1 MIAQKKPKPLLVAT
15 ETLLIGLL
23 LLYSLGMKQALPQAV
38 DTMVNLLSYVTF
50 IPLIFWRWKALA
62 YTLTRD
68 PFPVILVSIATL
80 SFLWSANPS
89 ATLIELRPLFRAM
102 FLGAY
107 MAARYSSKDQ
117 MKIFAWAIGAIAI
130 LSIPSAIQ
138 GNIEWGNILYFKNLF
153 SCLMGLGTLLF
164 MLISISDKRN
174 RLISIIML
182 VISFSFLILSQGK
195 TSLSALLISLCIFPL
210 YQLVKQNYKI
220 RVAIFL
226 AILMIAGSSIILI
239 FNNIE
244 FIVVDT
250 LGKNLEFNGRVPIW
264 TLMFDKIWEHP
275 ILGYGYVGFWSS
287 ENALY
292 VVDNSWASSDRE
304 VRFNAHS
311 GYIDLLLQL
320 GFAGLFMYILHIFTI
335 LKRVI
340 HLFILDRSIEY
351 LWMLLYLVFV
361 LLVNFS
367 DSFGA
372 VSSSGLWTMSVAIAF
387 SSSLEAS
394 KIKVRRF
401 TDKG

>member
-1 MIAQKKPKPLLVAT
+1 MIVQKKTKPLLVAT
-15 ETLLIGLL
+15 ETLVIGLL
-23 LLYSLGMKQALPQAV
+23 LLYSLGMKQALPPAV

-50 IPLIFWRWKALA
+50 IPLIFWRWKAIV
-62 YTLTRD
+62 YILTRD

-89 ATLIELRPLFRAM
+89 ATLIEIRPLFRAM

-107 MAARYSSKDQ
+107 MAVRYSTKDQ
-117 MKIFAWAIGAIAI
+117 MKIFAWAIGVIAI

-153 SCLMGLGTLLF
+153 SCLMGFGTLAFL
-164 MLISISDKRN
+164 LISVSDQRN
-174 RLISIIML
+174 RLITLTML
-182 VISFSFLILSQGK
+182 VVSFLFLILSQGK
-195 TSLSALLISLCIFPL
+195 TSLSALLITLCIIPL
-210 YQLVKQNYKI
+210 YQIVKQNYKI
-220 RVAIFL
+220 RIAIFL
-226 AILMIAGSSIILI
+226 LALLIAGSSVILL
-239 FNNIE
+239 FSNLE

-275 ILGYGYVGFWSS
+275 VLGYGYVGFWSS
-287 ENALY
+287 ENGLY
-292 VVDNSWASSDRE
+292 VVDNSWASSDRD
-304 VRFNAHS
+304 VRFNAHN

-320 GFAGLFMYILHIFTI
+320 GFAGLFMHLLHVFTI

-351 LWMLLYLVFV
+351 LWMLLYLVFFV
-361 LLVNFS
+361 LVNFS

-372 VSSSGLWTMSVAIAF
+372 VSSSGLWTMSIAIAF
-387 SSSLEAS
+387 SSSLQVA
-394 KIKVRRF
+394 KV
-401 TDKG
+401 KNI

>member
-1 MIAQKKPKPLLVAT
+1 MIAQKKVKPLLAV
-15 ETLLIGLL
+15 ETLLITLL
-23 LLYSLGMKQALPQAV
+23 LLYSLGMKQALSQSA

-50 IPLIFWRWKALA
+50 IPLILWRWKAIIH
-62 YTLTRD
+62 TLIRD
-68 PFPVILVSIATL
+68 PFPTILVTIATL

-89 ATLIELRPLFRAM
+89 ATLIEIRPLFRAM

-107 MAARYSSKDQ
+107 MAARYSTKDQ
-117 MKIFAWAIGAIAI
+117 MKLFAWAIGIIAV

-164 MLISISDKRN
+164 ALISISDRRN
-174 RLISIIML
+174 RLITLIML
-182 VISFSFLILSQGK
+182 VVSFLFLILSQGK
-195 TSLSALLISLCIFPL
+195 TSLSALLVSLCIIPL
-210 YQLVKQNYKI
+210 YQIVKQNYKI
-220 RVAIFL
+220 RIAIFL
-226 AILMIAGSSIILI
+226 TALLVAGSSVILI
-239 FNNIE
+239 FNNLE

-275 ILGYGYVGFWSS
+275 VLGYGYVGFWSS
-287 ENALY
+287 DNAFY

-320 GFAGLFMYILHIFTI
+320 GFAGLFMYLLHILTI

-340 HLFILDRSIEY
+340 QLFVLNKSIEY

-361 LLVNFS
+361 LLVNVS

-387 SSSLEAS
+387 SSSIEAS
-394 KIKVRRF
+394 KMRIRRF